1 MNALLHCCPRTNFG
15 SSVERAAYGQVLW
28 RVQVC
33 AAERLLGQLGCGGR
47 CGPSSSRP
55 SAAFREACRSWST
68 AASTTPSWWTWPPST
83 RRSPCSPS
91 CEPNPGGPEQG
102 HRRHRLQGPAVQG
115 VFPDVEGDEGQ
126 RPPCLLDG
134 RYIPKDDNHIRRS
147 YACVRAP
154 PALPRRA
161 RGRGH
166 RGRPDHRRPAQVA
179 APLRS
184 RVRPAPGTARARPG
198 RRRRSRGSRPGRRW
212 RGRTRWR
219 SRPRSAGPRGCRGA
233 RGTRPAGRG
242 RSPG

>member
-15 SSVERAAYGQVLW
+15 SRVERAAYGQVLW

-83 RRSPCSPS
+83 TRSPCSPS
-91 CEPNPGGPEQG
+91 CEPNPRWGRTRPSSTSAP
-102 HRRHRLQGPAVQG
+102 RPAVQG
-115 VFPDVEGDEGQ
+115 SSPTSRATRGSAPVPARRPLHPQGRQ
-126 RPPCLLDG
+126 PRPPQLRLRPG
-134 RYIPKDDNHIRRS
+134 P
-147 YACVRAP
+147 P

-166 RGRPDHRRPAQVA
+166 RGRPDHRRPPQVA

-184 RVRPAPGTARARPG
+184 RARPAPGTTRARPG